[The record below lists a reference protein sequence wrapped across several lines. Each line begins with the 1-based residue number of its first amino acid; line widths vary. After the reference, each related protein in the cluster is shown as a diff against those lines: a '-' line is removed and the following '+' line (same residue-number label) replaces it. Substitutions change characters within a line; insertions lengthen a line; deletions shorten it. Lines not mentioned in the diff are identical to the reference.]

1 MKDKPLVSIL
11 MGSDSDYATMER
23 TAQVLHDFEVS
34 YEVRVMSA
42 HRTPEQ
48 VSNHVRHVAKNGTK
62 IFIAAAGGAAHLA
75 GAVAAQTI
83 LPVIGVPISSTE
95 LHGMDA
101 LYSTVQMPPGVPV
114 ATVAIGKFGATNAA
128 LLAIQIL
135 ALQDPK
141 LQAKLKKY
149 KDDMREKVIKA
160 DLELQK
166 KLH

>member
-23 TAQVLHDFEVS
+23 TAQVLHDFAVS

-48 VSNHVRHVAKNGTK
+48 VTHHVRLAAKSGTK

-75 GAVAAQTI
+75 GAVAAQTT

-135 ALQDPK
+135 ALHDSK
-141 LQAKLKKY
+141 LQQKLMKY
-149 KDDMREKVIKA
+149 KDDMKKKVIKA
-160 DLELQK
+160 DAELQK
-166 KLH
+166 KLN